1 MITIR
6 IIPNVID
13 LTDRKEFK
21 VKYINKI
28 TFAELLSENNI
39 DIKKQIIICNGK
51 LVSADSIIED
61 NSIIII
67 TPDIR
72 NGDTIAGIMTVGLII
87 AGFFTAGSTL
97 WLLAGLTAV
106 NWGLSKLA
114 TKPSYGKSGNE
125 IDDSS
130 PTYGWDGIQNTQD
143 AGIPIPIIY
152 GQNRIGGNIINMSI
166 EPGGTEELVWSNAIL
181 NTDYSETSWSN
192 ISGWYTKTIT
202 TITALE
208 QFKMRVY
215 SIQDGNPNNLIN
227 KRTKISYKLTTSSVW
242 TLIEDGYF
250 DYKDILVDNL
260 DNTKQ
265 YNIKIECEWVNG
277 LYRYP
282 YYSDFYFGSYQT
294 VPGEFGDKIN
304 LLLGI
309 GEGELEDISEVQIDD
324 NPITNYQRYAISNNK
339 GTNTQSAL
347 EPFDSRLNSFFSMEQ
362 NLLKDK
368 SFTYKTYNNNING
381 FELSFLFPNG
391 IWQTNDSGTY
401 NQWAVQ
407 FTIEYKLS
415 TASTWTTYGTITANY
430 KTRKTYRKVVAVS
443 GLAAGQ
449 YDIRI
454 TRISDDSDNQ
464 YKYGDLYLRNINEF
478 ISKELAYPNTA
489 LLSVSLTANEQIS
502 NNIPTITSLVKGL
515 KIQCP
520 SIKDSSNNE
529 IAYDNYYYDEEDDTY
544 KSLADDSAL
553 TIDKN
558 TMVSKY
564 CANPIWCLYDL
575 LTNTRYGLGNYI
587 VAADIDFDS
596 FYEMAKYCDKKFS
609 SESQNKLFR
618 LDIVL
623 DSSASILDL
632 ISTISQSFR
641 GFVFFTA
648 GKIKVVIDKPEPV
661 TQVFTMGNIVSGTF
675 KKTIKSLKD
684 VGNVY
689 EITFYDKDN
698 NYKQDI
704 VSVEDSESIAEIGI
718 RKKTKRI
725 FTNDESYA
733 VRDGQ
738 FSLLQDKNINS
749 VIAFNA
755 AVDAVLCQ
763 PGDIIEVANDVDSF
777 CKSGRIRSYSS
788 GTITVDSD
796 ITLEV
801 GKSYKIK
808 IRLSDDTIIEKTI
821 LNEISE
827 DTITRELEVE
837 DTFETNPKNYDLYS
851 VYESTEELNKYRFL
865 TAKRNED
872 FEIELTAI
880 EYNESIY

>member
-6 IIPNVID
+6 LIPNVID
-13 LTDRKEFK
+13 LTDRREIKAEFIK
-21 VKYINKI
+21 NI
-28 TFAELLSENNI
+28 TFAELLSKNNI
-39 DIKKQIIICNGK
+39 NIKKQMIIFNGK
-51 LVSADSIIED
+51 LISADSIINQD
-61 NSIIII
+61 NSIIIV
-67 TPDIR
+67 TPDIH
-72 NGDTIAGIMTVGLII
+72 NGDTIAAVMTVGLII

-97 WLLAGLTAV
+97 WLLAGLTAA
-106 NWGLSKLA
+106 NWGLSKLSP
-114 TKPSYGKSGNE
+114 KPSYGKSGND

-181 NTDYSETSWSN
+181 NTDYSESAWN
-192 ISGWYTKTIT
+192 QGAPDQYFKYWYDKTIT
-202 TITALE
+202 IISPISE
-208 QFKMRVY
+208 FKIRVN
-215 SIQDGNPNNLIN
+215 SESFT
-227 KRTKISYKLTTSSVW
+227 RRVRVSYKKTTDVDW
-242 TLIEDGYF
+242 ILLEDGYWE
-250 DYKDILVDNL
+250 YKDIDVREL
-260 DNTKQ
+260 DDTATYQ
-265 YNIKIECEWVNG
+265 IKIEF
-277 LYRYP
+277 
-282 YYSDFYFGSYQT
+282 YSAFTTGRPSFSNFFLGSYQT

-324 NPITNYQRYAISNNK
+324 NPITNYQRYVISNNK

-347 EPFDSRLNSFFSMEQ
+347 IPFTSRLNSFFSMEQ

-368 SFTYKTYNNNING
+368 SFIYTTYNNNING

-391 IWQTNDSGTY
+391 IWQTNDSGEY

-407 FTIEYKLS
+407 FTIEYKLH
-415 TASTWTTYGTITANY
+415 TASTWTAYGTITANY

-454 TRISDDSDNQ
+454 TRTSDDSDNQ
-464 YKYGDLYLRNINEF
+464 YKYGDLYLKNINEF
-478 ISKELAYPNTA
+478 ISKELRYPNTA

-515 KIQCP
+515 KIQVP
-520 SIKDSSNNE
+520 SIKDGSNNE
-529 IAYDNYYYDEEDDTY
+529 INYDDYYYDEESDTY
-544 KSLADDSAL
+544 KALADDTAL

-558 TMVSKY
+558 TMVTKY
-564 CANPIWCLYDL
+564 SANPIWCLYDL
-575 LTNTRYGLGNYI
+575 LTNVRYGLGSYI
-587 VAADIDFDS
+587 TTSDIDFDS

-698 NYKQDI
+698 NYKQDV
-704 VSVEDSESIAEIGI
+704 VSVEDSESIESIGI

-725 FTNDESYA
+725 FANDEIYA

-749 VIAFNA
+749 VIAFNV

-777 CKSGRIRSYSS
+777 YTSGRIRSYSS

-801 GKSYKIK
+801 GKTYKIK
-808 IRLSDDTIIEKTI
+808 IRLSDDTIIEKEI
-821 LNEISE
+821 LNEISA
-827 DTITRELEVE
+827 DAVTRELEIDDDLE
-837 DTFETNPKNYDLYS
+837 LEPKNYDLYS
-851 VYESTEELNKYRFL
+851 VYESTEELNKYRLL